1 MGRDLR
7 NASFVRVA
15 QDRVAGEPRVIVA
28 MHLGLGEQHGGCQA
42 AEARVEPYF
51 FRLHQLSTSCAAGH
65 SALGP
70 RPFPPDREGP

>member
-28 MHLGLGEQHGGCQA
+28 MHLGLGEQHGGCQSGSG
-42 AEARVEPYF
+42 EARVEPYF
-51 FRLHQLSTSCAAGH
+51 FGYLYITTKYDLYSTPMG
-65 SALGP
+65 
-70 RPFPPDREGP
+70 F